1 VAGAEPVDSS
11 RPSAAA
17 SGTGRGRPAATA
29 AARVNNAKLSCLF
42 YLGFT
47 LWLQGR
53 PDQAL
58 KRIRDVLDLA
68 QGLSSVFSLTAG
80 FSAAALI
87 HQLRGEE
94 QAGYER
100 AEAGLSLATQHGYP
114 HWIAMGTL
122 LRGWALAQQGQR
134 DTALAEMHQ
143 GLAALRALGTGVALP
158 HYLALLANVYRQ
170 TGQADKGFTLL
181 SEAVALVHQTGE
193 RCWEAELYRLQGEL
207 LLARSEET
215 QAEAEAC
222 FSEAL
227 TLARRQQAQ
236 SWELRTVTSLARLW
250 SQQNK
255 TQDAYEL
262 LACTYSRFTEG
273 FATADLREARAL
285 LDKLQR
291 SHTS

>member
-1 VAGAEPVDSS
+1 
-11 RPSAAA
+11 
-17 SGTGRGRPAATA
+17 
-29 AARVNNAKLSCLF
+29 
-42 YLGFT
+42 
-47 LWLQGR
+47 
-53 PDQAL
+53 
-58 KRIRDVLDLA
+58 
-68 QGLSSVFSLTAG
+68 
-80 FSAAALI
+80 
-87 HQLRGEE
+87 
-94 QAGYER
+94 
-100 AEAGLSLATQHGYP
+100 
-114 HWIAMGTL
+114 
-122 LRGWALAQQGQR
+122 
-134 DTALAEMHQ
+134 MHQ
-143 GLAALRALGTGVALP
+143 GLTALRALGTGVALP

-262 LACTYSRFTEG
+262 LARTYSRFTEG